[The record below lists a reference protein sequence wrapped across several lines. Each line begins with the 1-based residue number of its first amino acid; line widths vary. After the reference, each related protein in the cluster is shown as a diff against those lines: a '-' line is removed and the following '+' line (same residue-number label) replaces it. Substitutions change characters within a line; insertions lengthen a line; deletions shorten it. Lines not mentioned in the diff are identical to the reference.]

1 MTIQKLIAACVILGA
16 QAVAAQGIGPAV
28 GITEYQALTSPKLRP
43 NAIQAQS
50 LEYVIPELIIGG
62 DWTSTIRITNR
73 GQKTVPET
81 NVFMLDNTGKPLK
94 ATFQITGGAVI
105 TDSAFSFT
113 LEPGALVEA
122 TFVGD
127 VTAFGHAVID
137 FCGSATKCSN
147 TGVYGE
153 VSLRNRYAG
162 RPDFESIFPF
172 ERPASLQNML
182 FDGRNGL
189 TTVLYLANQNTAT
202 TALTMEVRNF
212 NNELLRTVPITM
224 PDSSSQILTLH
235 TLSPETLGIQGTL
248 IFKVTTPSAN
258 ITVTGLRINPSNS
271 FTPLRAFLPPI

>member
-1 MTIQKLIAACVILGA
+1 MKTHALVAAFVLFGT

-50 LEYVIPELIIGG
+50 GEAVIPQLIIGG

-73 GQKTVPET
+73 GKTTVPST
-81 NVFMLDNTGKPLK
+81 NVFMIDNAGKPLK
-94 ATFQITGGAVI
+94 ATFQITSGAVL
-105 TDSAFSFT
+105 TDSAFSFS
-113 LEPGALVEA
+113 LEPGELVEA
-122 TFVGD
+122 TFLSS
-127 VTAFGHAVID
+127 VTAFGQAYID
-137 FCGSATKCSN
+137 FCGSPTKCSN

-153 VSLRNRYAG
+153 VSLRWRYAG

-189 TTVLYLANQNTAT
+189 TTVLYLANFDTA

-212 NNELLRTVPITM
+212 NNQLLRTVPITM
-224 PDSSSQILTLH
+224 PNSSSQILTLNE
-235 TLSPETLGIQGTL
+235 LSPETLGIQGTL
-248 IFKVTTPSAN
+248 IFKVTTPSAY
-258 ITVTGLRINPSNS
+258 ITVTGLRINPSGS
-271 FTPLRAFLPPI
+271 FTPLRAFIPPI